1 MEITIQKGWG
11 KNAQTFKGE
20 LTNRQEPKTIL
31 CQSGIEYFLSDK
43 TFYIDSDSLK
53 IRYTT
58 IPKGS
63 YSMFRNLYIKVLGV
77 FVFIRRVDTELTQ
90 LDPDNVNSV
99 KSIIENCIIQM
110 DAKGFKDKQKEY
122 FSKTFQTN

>member
-1 MEITIQKGWG
+1 MNITINKGWG
-11 KNAQTFKGE
+11 AKAQVFKGE
-20 LTNRQEPKTIL
+20 LTNRQKPKTIL
-31 CQSGIEYFLSDK
+31 EQSGIEYFLSDK

-90 LDPDNVNSV
+90 LDNNNVNSV

-110 DAKGFKDKQKEY
+110 AAPGFKAKQKDY
-122 FSKTFQTN
+122 FNNTFQTN